1 MIFQHGNRLSAMAIF
16 SVSDI
21 IISATLIVNALAL
34 MSSKIP
40 RLNQV
45 KSSGDTDDDGKMTH
59 RATPFMSSLSEE
71 QIPLNRGRQHL
82 DNDEN
87 ESGNK
92 VAENAFD
99 YSGAPIMVRLQMLV
113 FGIRKYSCVI
123 VIWNVF
129 YFALMVFVFGS

>member
-1 MIFQHGNRLSAMAIF
+1 MAIF

-21 IISATLIVNALAL
+21 VISATLIINALAL

-40 RLNQV
+40 RLNLI
-45 KSSGDTDDDGKMTH
+45 KSSGDTDDDTTMAH
-59 RATPFMSSLSEE
+59 RSTPFTSSLSEE
-71 QIPLNRGRQHL
+71 LSPLNRGRQYL

-87 ESGNK
+87 ETESRE
-92 VAENAFD
+92 AENAFD
-99 YSGAPIMVRLQMLV
+99 YSGVTIMVRLQMLV